1 MAVLGAGR
9 ANDAT
14 LVSSVDDVIQELE
27 LDLCQILGIEPGQP
41 VNASIFG
48 DGLGQGG
55 DGYPI
60 QADGSIR
67 SILKLTLGA
76 QTTSPNT
83 SAGFEFDDGNERY
96 RIVIVASELR
106 VYHYTGGSWVLVN
119 TLNAPIDRLVDLSDV
134 DMPTLDGTV
143 DGYRVVVDTVTL
155 APDHFF
161 KLVAPEAGEA
171 VRILTAEDI
180 SPPSNAEVGNHLT
193 LFGSEA
199 LGFFVGYD
207 PPGAGAPIPFPIATL
222 TDAAPTITNP
232 LVAANDGGIFMQG
245 FGANSALVSL
255 ELPLLGAGGG
265 VFNVQ
270 GSAPGT
276 DVWRNVTFEN
286 QYRQDGNGWR
296 SDEFFSDLSQII
308 TIPEPGFYFIKY
320 ITQWPNNNAGS
331 RRSMRLVL
339 QSGNAQLG
347 NTHRFSPSFLLQDGE
362 IHVSNSFPLIAFDFI
377 RCDAGAT
384 LRYQVA
390 HDAGDGVELS
400 CTASIGLV
408 KIR

>member
-67 SILKLTLGA
+67 SILKLSLGG

-83 SAGFEFDDGNERY
+83 SCGFEFDDGNESY

-106 VYHYTGGSWVLVN
+106 VYQFQGGTWVQVGSLSN
-119 TLNAPIDRLVDLSDV
+119 PITQLVDLDDV
-134 DMPTLDGTV
+134 NMPVLDGTV
-143 DGYRVVVDTVTL
+143 DGHRVVIDTVTL

-161 KLVAPEAGEA
+161 KLVPPPAGEQFN
-171 VRILTAEDI
+171 LLQAEDI
-180 SPPSNAEVGNHLT
+180 VPPENQYVGDHLT
-193 LFGSEA
+193 LFGNA
-199 LGFFVGYD
+199 LDGFFVGYQ
-207 PPGAGAPIPFPIATL
+207 PPGAGVPIPFPIADL
-222 TDAAPTITNP
+222 TDAAPSITDP

-245 FGANSALVSL
+245 FGANSTLVSL
-255 ELPLLGAGGG
+255 ELPLLGSGGADVNIVG
-265 VFNVQ
+265 
-270 GSAPGT
+270 GAPET
-276 DVWRNVTFEN
+276 DVWQNILFDGDLN
-286 QYRQDGNGWR
+286 QTGNGWR
-296 SDEFFSDLSQII
+296 SDEFFSNLSQVI
-308 TIPEPGFYFIKY
+308 TMPEPGFYFVKY
-320 ITQWPNNNAGS
+320 VVQFPNNNAGS
-331 RRSMRLVL
+331 RRSCRLVIE
-339 QSGNAQLG
+339 SGGGQLG
-347 NTHRFSPSFLLQDGE
+347 QTWRFSPSYLVRDGSTL
-362 IHVSNSFPLIAFDFI
+362 VSNSFGLAAIDFI
-377 RCDAGAT
+377 RVDANT
-384 LRYQVA
+384 ELRYQVA
-390 HDAGDGVELS
+390 HDAGAGVELA
-400 CTASIGLV
+400 CQARIGFV